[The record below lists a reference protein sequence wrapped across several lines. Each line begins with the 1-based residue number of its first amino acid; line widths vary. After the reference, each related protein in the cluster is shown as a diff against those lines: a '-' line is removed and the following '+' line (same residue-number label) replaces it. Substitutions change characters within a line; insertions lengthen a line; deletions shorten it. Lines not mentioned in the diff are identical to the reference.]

1 MSTPSIN
8 YYVINLT
15 SQDERRAFMQRQA
28 LSLGINFS
36 FIEAI
41 PGASLTKEQL
51 KSYDATTRH
60 RCMARE
66 LTRNEIACVLSHR
79 KALQTFL
86 ESGSEFGVILEDDA
100 ELRPHFVTAV
110 HEATE
115 HWHGWEVAK
124 LYTNEGALYPLMRPE
139 DAAAAYSAAGVQ
151 AVLPRKIM
159 WNAMGFLYSRSGAQ
173 KVVEG
178 LQRFWRP
185 ADPQI
190 GLILLT
196 QHIPTLGFSPSPI
209 VLSKLNEVSTI
220 DHQGTETE
228 RWKSIPKRSV
238 LQYLR
243 YRLHVLHIAFAKS
256 RMRKLMRK
264 RLSRC

>member
-1 MSTPSIN
+1 MSTTSIN

-15 SQDERRAFMQRQA
+15 SQNERRAFMQRQA
-28 LSLGINFS
+28 LSLGLNFS

-41 PGASLTKEQL
+41 SGTSLTAEQL

-60 RCMARE
+60 RYMARE
-66 LTRNEIACVLSHR
+66 LTLNEIACVLSHR
-79 KALQTFL
+79 KAIQTFL
-86 ESGSEFGVILEDDA
+86 ETGSEFGVVLEDDA
-100 ELRPHFVTAV
+100 ELRPHFVTAI
-110 HEATE
+110 HEAVK

-124 LYTNEGALYPLMRPE
+124 LYTNEGTLYPLMSPE
-139 DAAAAYSAAGVQ
+139 DAAAAHSAAGVQ
-151 AVLPRKIM
+151 AILPRKIM
-159 WNAMGFLYSRSGAQ
+159 WNSMGFLYSRSGAK

-196 QHIPTLGFSPSPI
+196 QRIPTLGFSPSPI

-220 DHQGTETE
+220 DYHGTDTE
-228 RWKSIPKRSV
+228 RWKSIPKRSA

-243 YRLHVLHIAFAKS
+243 YRLHVLHIAFAKL
-256 RMRKLMRK
+256 RMRALMKK